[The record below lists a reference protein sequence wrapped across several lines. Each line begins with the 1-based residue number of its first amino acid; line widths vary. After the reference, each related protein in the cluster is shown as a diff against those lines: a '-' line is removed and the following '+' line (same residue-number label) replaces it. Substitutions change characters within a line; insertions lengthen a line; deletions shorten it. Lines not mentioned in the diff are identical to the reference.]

1 MLKVVNAFI
10 MKTIVMEF
18 FYVMI
23 IKKIIYLNVLFTCI
37 VINTIGEF
45 IPRSKRR
52 FKPPLV
58 TLFHRQIMLKM
69 EFS

>member
-1 MLKVVNAFI
+1 MLKVI
-10 MKTIVMEF
+10 SISMMKTAALEF

-45 IPRSKRR
+45 IPHSKRR

-58 TLFHRQIMLKM
+58 TLLHRQFMLKM
-69 EFS
+69 EFT

>member
-1 MLKVVNAFI
+1 
-10 MKTIVMEF
+10 MKF

-45 IPRSKRR
+45 IPHSKRKS
-52 FKPPLV
+52 KPPLV
-58 TLFHRQIMLKM
+58 TLLHRQFMLKM

>member
-1 MLKVVNAFI
+1 
-10 MKTIVMEF
+10 MKF

-37 VINTIGEF
+37 VINTIGGF
-45 IPRSKRR
+45 VPHSKRR

-58 TLFHRQIMLKM
+58 TLLHRQFMLKM

>member
-1 MLKVVNAFI
+1 MLKVANTSI
-10 MKTIVMEF
+10 MRTAALEF

-45 IPRSKRR
+45 IPHSKKR

-58 TLFHRQIMLKM
+58 TLFHRQIMIGM
-69 EFS
+69 ELS

>member
-10 MKTIVMEF
+10 MKTIVMKF
-18 FYVMI
+18 FYAMV

-45 IPRSKRR
+45 IPHSKKR

-58 TLFHRQIMLKM
+58 TLLHRQFMLQM